1 MQEVNSVILE
11 SIRRRK
17 EARWVRGSGKVNH
30 LPGFA
35 SLLKGIVGNGI
46 EDFLI

>member
-1 MQEVNSVILE
+1 MQEVSSVILE

-35 SLLKGIVGNGI
+35 SLLKGIAGNGI